1 MRISVED
8 DTRETRKEF
17 FGDLHKIDVTENA
30 KINIYSSDGA
40 RRGIY
45 FEGKLV
51 CGTKVKV
58 GVKRFNNVKTEGKD
72 EVE

>member
-51 CGTKVKV
+51 CECVRSELNIG
-58 GVKRFNNVKTEGKD
+58 GVRF
-72 EVE
+72 